1 MSFFL
6 SRFLKMNTEKVI
18 DMIFG
23 VCFKILQLRIKK
35 KKVGSGGE
43 FLKV

>member
-1 MSFFL
+1 
-6 SRFLKMNTEKVI
+6 MNTESVI

-23 VCFKILQLRIKK
+23 VCFKIFQLRMK

-43 FLKV
+43 GRCNKNEKC